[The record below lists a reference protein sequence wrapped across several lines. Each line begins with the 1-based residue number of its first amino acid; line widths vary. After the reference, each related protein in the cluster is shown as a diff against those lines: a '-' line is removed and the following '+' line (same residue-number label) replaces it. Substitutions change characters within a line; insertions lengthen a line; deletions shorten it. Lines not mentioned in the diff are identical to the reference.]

1 MNKITAVTRMTFRH
15 ARGAHKRLDS
25 NGNQVDSLV
34 EIMARSH
41 ARREKSGLERGGE
54 YQGRLDERSLAVS
67 RICVREEVWLN
78 DHRCSRA
85 RKRQR
90 TVRGKHSERIKTNS
104 TLPARYFIGRGYCS
118 PRQDEE
124 K

>member
-54 YQGRLDERSLAVS
+54 YRGRLVERSLAVS

-78 DHRCSRA
+78 DHRRGRA

-90 TVRGKHSERIKTNS
+90 TVRGKHSERIK